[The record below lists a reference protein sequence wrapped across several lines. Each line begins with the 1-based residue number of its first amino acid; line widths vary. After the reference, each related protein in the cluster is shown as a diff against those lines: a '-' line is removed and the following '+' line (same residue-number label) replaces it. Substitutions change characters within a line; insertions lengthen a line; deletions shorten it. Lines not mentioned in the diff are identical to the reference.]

1 MPSAPHRWENS
12 MKLYYHPLSGHAHRV
27 HLFLSLI
34 GVAHE
39 LVPVDLMAGAHKA
52 PQFLKLNRFG
62 QIPVLDDGG
71 TIVSDS
77 NAILVYLAK
86 KHRRIDWLPETPE
99 AAASV
104 QRWLSVAAGQIAFGP
119 GAARLITLLGAKF
132 DPEEVISRAHAV
144 LKVIDEELAD
154 RHWIASGRPTIADVA
169 LYSYIARAPEGN
181 VALSAYRNVSAWLT
195 RIEALPGFVPFQKS
209 AVGLAA

>member
-1 MPSAPHRWENS
+1 
-12 MKLYYHPLSGHAHRV
+12 MKLYYHPLSGHAHRA

-39 LVPVDLMAGAHKA
+39 LVPVDLAAGAHKA
-52 PQFLKLNRFG
+52 PEFLKLNRFG
-62 QIPVLDDGG
+62 QVPVLDDDG
-71 TIVSDS
+71 TIISDS
-77 NAILVYLAK
+77 NAILIYVARKY
-86 KHRRIDWLPETPE
+86 HRADWLPETPE

-119 GAARLITLLGAKF
+119 AAARLVTVFGATF
-132 DPEEVISRAHAV
+132 NADEVIARAHAV
-144 LKVIDEELAD
+144 LKVIEEELAD
-154 RHWIASGRPTIADVA
+154 RDWIAAPQPTIADVA

-181 VALSAYRNVSAWLT
+181 VALSGYRNVNAWLG

-209 AVGLAA
+209 PAGLAA